1 MKFLSGHT
9 WTGRGVLAAAACLLT
24 AASAQAFQSPRVLPP
39 DRQGL
44 LAEIALLPLGRTEVT
59 RWKLVRINAD
69 GEVQAR
75 EAIALSRREGGLR
88 RRQLLRVTGPGN
100 EAGSAFL
107 ALPGESELPR
117 MHYRDAGSRYV
128 RELLPIHLP
137 ERFAASLWTF
147 EELLC
152 LPGAFHV
159 TESIEQR
166 VDGVRCG
173 HLMTVAA
180 QPDLKAHSAFSR
192 REVWAARDDYR
203 PIQIDAYG
211 REGNKLRTSRWSYDY
226 AVVEGR
232 VYQGLQRV
240 ELIDRPS
247 GDLEVAVCL
256 QRVVRDDVPL
266 TWFTP
271 EALAEWSAHDAARLQ
286 SMLDQ

>member
-1 MKFLSGHT
+1 MKFISGQT
-9 WTGRGVLAAAACLLT
+9 WNRRGALAVAAGCLW
-24 AASAQAFQSPRVLPP
+24 ASHLQAFQSPRVLPP
-39 DRQGL
+39 EREGL
-44 LAEIALLPLGRTEVT
+44 LSEIPLLPLGRTEIT

-69 GEVQAR
+69 GSVSTR
-75 EAIALSRREGGLR
+75 EAIGLNRREGGLQ
-88 RRQLLRVTGPGN
+88 RRQLLRIAGPGSS
-100 EAGSAFL
+100 AGSAFL
-107 ALPGESELPR
+107 AIPTDSELPR

-137 ERFAASLWTF
+137 ERFADSLWSF

-152 LPGAFHV
+152 LPSAYHV

-211 REGNKLRTSRWSYDY
+211 REGTKQRTSRWTYDY
-226 AVVEGR
+226 TVVEGR

-240 ELIDRPS
+240 ELIDRS
-247 GDLEVAVCL
+247 TGDLEVAICL

-266 TWFTP
+266 AWFTP
-271 EALAEWSAHDAARLQ
+271 EALADWSAAEAARLQ
-286 SMLDQ
+286 AMLDG